1 MAVPRALRLL
11 VRARCVAS
19 LGLACS
25 ESPSTPAT
33 SVPTGQAG
41 KASGGNAAAG
51 NASSSS
57 GSGGMPSS
65 AGTSAS
71 AGGNASGSGGV
82 SAGDAG
88 TSSGGPAAG
97 ASAGGGVPVV
107 FEGGAVAAV
116 SLTYDD
122 GLDPH
127 LATVQPALEAAGL
140 RGTFYLSNFEGVDH
154 DWALPSVK
162 EPLLPLKP
170 RHLAWM
176 AAGAK
181 GHELADHTVNHPCN
195 AAAKAPGFHLTD
207 YDMARMQKEL
217 DESIARLARLGV
229 TQPISFAYPCG
240 SDKAGLGPPP
250 TQDYSPLVAERFFA
264 ARVSVTGI
272 ADPTTVDLLHV
283 PQLDTGGKTGDE
295 LKKMVDDAIAAKG
308 WLVLLFHGVGTE
320 ATCSG
325 SLNYAPTTCMIN
337 YLTTSTE
344 AHAALVQY
352 LADKKAQVWTA
363 PFKQVATLI
372 QIARK

>member
-1 MAVPRALRLL
+1 M
-11 VRARCVAS
+11 
-19 LGLACS
+19 
-25 ESPSTPAT
+25 
-33 SVPTGQAG
+33 
-41 KASGGNAAAG
+41 ASGGNAAAG
-51 NASSSS
+51 TASAS
-57 GSGGMPSS
+57 GGVGGMPGSAGNTSS
-65 AGTSAS
+65 AGGV
-71 AGGNASGSGGV
+71 AGGGGTSV
-82 SAGDAG
+82 AGGGAGAAAAG
-88 TSSGGPAAG
+88 T
-97 ASAGGGVPVV
+97 SAGGGVPVM

-127 LATVQPALEAAGL
+127 LATVQPALEAVGL
-140 RGTFYLSNFEGVDH
+140 RGTFYLSNFEGVDN

-162 EPLLPLKP
+162 MPLQPLKP

-176 AAGAK
+176 AAGMK

-195 AAAKAPGFHLTD
+195 AASKAPGFHLTD
-207 YDMARMQKEL
+207 YDLSRMEKEL

-229 TQPISFAYPCG
+229 TQPISFAYPCA
-240 SDKAGLGPPP
+240 SDKAGLGQPP
-250 TQDYSPLVAERFFA
+250 TMDYSPLVAARFFA
-264 ARVSVTGI
+264 ARVSDTGI

-283 PQLDTGGKTGDE
+283 PELDTGGKTGDE

-308 WLVLLFHGVGTE
+308 WLVLLFHGVGTDQ
-320 ATCSG
+320 ASCPQG
-325 SLNYAPTTCMIN
+325 LDYAPAQCTIN

-372 QIARK
+372 QTARK